1 MTFKEIMLTHNC
13 DLSHVMNKL
22 INDKQGNKV
31 QSLLKNI
38 SDEFHKSE
46 TTPIVDIHVAR
57 IILNREIDD
66 VIKYIPT
73 MHNSYKEKNYD
84 DVSFT
89 ITLLMNGVHV
99 CFISL
104 LEQYSRLLEECV
116 DNVDPL
122 IQKQMAALWL
132 KDKEK
137 IQINIM
143 SILNKIAEKVEE
155 KK

>member
-1 MTFKEIMLTHNC
+1 
-13 DLSHVMNKL
+13 
-22 INDKQGNKV
+22 
-31 QSLLKNI
+31 
-38 SDEFHKSE
+38 HKSK

-73 MHNSYKEKNYD
+73 MHKSYEEKNYD